1 MDLTNSKK
9 NIKEL
14 VDQFRYNLKDYKSGN
29 FNETNTRQQF
39 IDKFF
44 ELLGWDINNKFW
56 YSEQYKEVVL
66 EDKLKIGWNTKAPR
80 AVAM

>member
-44 ELLGWDINNKFW
+44 ELLGWDVNNKF
-56 YSEQYKEVVL
+56 
-66 EDKLKIGWNTKAPR
+66 
-80 AVAM
+80 